1 MGFEIERK
9 FLVRGSEWQQIA
21 SKYTEI
27 RQAYLSLGGKSSVRV
42 RISDNHTATLTV
54 KSRPAELR
62 RLELEYPIPT
72 LEAEALIVLRE
83 GSVVEKVRYLLPWN
97 DLAWEIDVFSGENF
111 GVVLAEIELRNER
124 QPIDLPP
131 WIGKEVTGQ
140 QQYYNGFLAQRPFS
154 SWSHPDSI
162 RQC

>member
-72 LEAEALIVLRE
+72 LEAEALIVLRQ
-83 GSVVEKVRYLLPWN
+83 GSIVEKVRYLLPWN
-97 DLAWEIDVFSGENF
+97 DLAWEIDVFSGENL
-111 GVVLAEIELRNER
+111 GLVLAEIELRNEH
-124 QPIDLPP
+124 QPIELPP